1 MQIFGRLNKHSDDE
15 NQHLCSSLEW
25 IPKKRRSKYKR
36 ALPSQG
42 TPSKWKTQENRTTLW
57 TRAIPHLMSLPPP
70 ARVSCSTETEQ
81 PVALSRF
88 MSYIIIGN
96 IRHLLGHTGRWERRE
111 GAGGE
116 RERDGAGWR
125 RGETG
130 GGGGGRENQQRTR
143 WRGKDKRREIAGFW

>member
-25 IPKKRRSKYKR
+25 IPKNG
-36 ALPSQG
+36 ALN
-42 TPSKWKTQENRTTLW
+42 TKEKTQENRTTLW

-96 IRHLLGHTGRWERRE
+96 IRHLLGHMGRWERGG

-130 GGGGGRENQQRTR
+130 GGGGGGGGRENQQRTR
-143 WRGKDKRREIAGFW
+143 WRGKDKRREIGGFW